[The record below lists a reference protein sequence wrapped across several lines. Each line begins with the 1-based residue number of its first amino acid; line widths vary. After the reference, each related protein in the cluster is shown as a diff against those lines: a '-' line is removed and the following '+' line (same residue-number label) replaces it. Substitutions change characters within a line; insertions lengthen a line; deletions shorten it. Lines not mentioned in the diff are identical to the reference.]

1 MRDSNENMIE
11 LLDVSCEKNIY
22 SSLIRHKIGNKELK
36 LRFSIVSSD
45 YRRLRYILQFRPWEN
60 TGFAKYRYFFFLS
73 FGSDEQNDKLGFIT
87 VRVEQLD
94 MHKQFDFI
102 ISKKYFSNLLW
113 FNSLKDTELIEE
125 MIEEWKQWRLLHFKI
140 AILLNKKGL

>member
-11 LLDVSCEKNIY
+11 LLDASCENNIY
-22 SSLIRHKIGNKELK
+22 SSLIRHKIGDKVLK

-60 TGFAKYRYFFFLS
+60 TGFAKYRYFFAHS
-73 FGSDEQNDKLGFIT
+73 FRLDHDFKSGLIS

-94 MHKQFDFI
+94 RDKQFEFI
-102 ISKKYFSNLLW
+102 ISKKYYENLLW
-113 FNSLKDTELIEE
+113 FNSLKDTQLIKE
-125 MIEEWKQWRLLHFKI
+125 MIEE
-140 AILLNKKGL
+140 